1 MKKIKFI
8 LLFIFVFAFFS
19 NSFSSNNSE
28 SSTTIP
34 TQNENKPSKI
44 EQVTSWYMD
53 NMNYGTIT
61 LLMTIESSFI
71 PFPSEVV
78 VPPAAYK
85 ASQEDSNLNIFL
97 VVVFATI
104 GAIIGALVNYYLAL
118 WLGRPIVHK
127 FAESKFGKLCLL
139 SSEKITKAEDYFVK
153 HGRSSTFVGRL
164 VPGIRQLISI
174 PAGLAKM
181 PLLPFVI
188 FTTLGAGIWNMILA
202 FLGYLAHGQADLID
216 KYSSELSYIL
226 LGLGVLFIIY
236 LVYSNFVKK
245 KKASNQTSNNED

>member
-8 LLFIFVFAFFS
+8 LLFIFVFGLIT

-85 ASQEDSNLNIFL
+85 ASKEGSDLNIFL
-97 VVVFATI
+97 VIIFATI
-104 GAIIGALVNYYLAL
+104 GAIIGALINYYLAL

-139 SSEKITKAEDYFVK
+139 SSEKITKAENYFVK

-188 FTTLGAGIWNMILA
+188 FTTLGATIWNTVLA
-202 FLGYLAHGQADLID
+202 VLGYLAHGQADLIN

-236 LVYSNFVKK
+236 LVYSNFIKK
-245 KKASNQTSNNED
+245 KKASNQTLNNED